1 MRSRLALVLVAFA
14 GLLCFGAGAGEAEAV
29 KMKNDKDPVITLQ
42 TTMGE
47 IQIELFEDDAPNT
60 VANFV
65 QLVEK
70 KFYDG
75 VVFHRVIKD
84 FMIQGGDPEGS
95 GRGGPGYRFADETA
109 DNPNKNV
116 RYALSM
122 ANAGPNTNGSQ
133 FFIVTKEGGTPHLDG
148 KHTVFGQV
156 LKGRDVVDKIG
167 TTPTDQRDRPVT
179 EVKITAAKVVSKR
192 DHPYAVKKLGE

>member
-1 MRSRLALVLVAFA
+1 MHSRLVLALVAVA
-14 GLLCFGAGAGEAEAV
+14 GLLCYGAGAGDAATT
-29 KMKNDKDPVITLQ
+29 KMKNDKDPVVSLQ

-84 FMIQGGDPEGS
+84 FMIQGGDPQGS
-95 GRGGPGYRFADETA
+95 GMGGPGYRFADETA
-109 DNPNKNV
+109 NNPNKNV

-133 FFIVTKEGGTPHLDG
+133 FFIVTAEGGTPHLNG

-156 LKGRDVVDKIG
+156 IKGQDVVDKIEA
-167 TTPTDQRDRPVT
+167 TPVGAGNRPVT
-179 EVKITAAKVVSKR
+179 EVKITAAKVLSKR